1 MQSINS
7 KFTKA
12 LLAAALAGAFAA
24 PAMAQS
30 SVAIGGLVDTF
41 VGSMRNAGDTAS
53 KAVVGSGGMTTSYIG
68 FSGVEDLGNGL
79 KAKFALNAFF
89 LGDTGAGGRFPGNE
103 TLFSRDANVGLAGG
117 FGEVQFGRGLAPNF
131 LPTVIFNPLG
141 DSFTFSPLV
150 MHSNVPLFN
159 ASGFTSSLAGDTGWS
174 NQIKYTTPSIGGLTA
189 NLHYQLGEAAG
200 NTSKNNVGANFLYF
214 NGALSLGGY
223 YHKVQVNNPL
233 DTPAGNVKAGATEQ
247 KVTFVGAGYDFGLAK
262 LFATYD
268 KSSHNTKLE
277 DKTTSFGLSVP
288 VSGGK
293 VLAAYAQT
301 KRTVGTPAEVR
312 RETSTVGYDYFVSK
326 RTDLYAML
334 MSDKI
339 TGYAEGTSFGVG
351 MRHRF

>member
-1 MQSINS
+1 MQST

-12 LLAAALAGAFAA
+12 LLAVALAGAFAA
-24 PAMAQS
+24 PVMAQS
-30 SVAIGGLVDTF
+30 SVTVGGLIDTY

-53 KAVVGSGGMTTSYIG
+53 KAVVNSGGMTTSYVG
-68 FSGVEDLGNGL
+68 FSGVEDLGAGL

-89 LGDTGAGGRFPGNE
+89 LGDTGASGRFPGNE
-103 TLFSRDANVGLAGG
+103 TLFSRDANVTLAGG

-131 LPTVIFNPLG
+131 LPTVLFNPFG

-150 MHSNVPLFN
+150 LHSNVPLFN
-159 ASGFTSSLAGDTGWS
+159 ATGFTSSLAGDTGWS

-200 NTSKNNVGANFLYF
+200 NTSKNNVGINALYF
-214 NGALSLGGY
+214 NGPLSLTAY

-233 DTPAGNVKAGATEQ
+233 DTPAGLVKLTAAEQ
-247 KVTFVGAGYDFGLAK
+247 KVAFVGAGYDFGLAK

-268 KSSHNTKLE
+268 KSSHNTALE
-277 DKTTSFGLSVP
+277 DKTMSVGISVP

-293 VLAAYAQT
+293 LLAGYAET
-301 KRTVGTPAEVR
+301 KRNTGVKETKRDTGTI
-312 RETSTVGYDYFVSK
+312 GYDYFISK
-326 RTDLYAML
+326 RTDLYTML

-339 TGYAEGTSFGVG
+339 TGYEEGTSFGVG
-351 MRHRF
+351 IRHRF